1 MQSYQTLAA
10 RPRQSLTSSSG
21 RLAQTVDEIAAAR
34 NCGRSL
40 GFQAGQALYSHLV
53 SDFHFFETRHSA
65 AMGRFKEASLS
76 AGENEKLRRRP
87 ASGLI
92 SDLIVVS
99 WKCHLPW
106 LLDLPL

>member
-65 AMGRFKEASLS
+65 AMGQFTEASLS
-76 AGENEKLRRRP
+76 GRKRKIVGEICVRSNFR
-87 ASGLI
+87 
-92 SDLIVVS
+92 
-99 WKCHLPW
+99 
-106 LLDLPL
+106 LDRGFMEMSSAVAA